1 MKNKLFYLIRIS
13 KRAYLEDLQKGN
25 LYMNHI
31 STFQQS
37 EDNYLR
43 QDKLEGADSIDQ
55 VMWIKLM
62 DEEGNTMEFNSEQ
75 LNSAYVTS
83 KPTEIDVSIFS
94 FLAINKS
101 LTTTT
106 NKIDERNLE
115 FGDSFMIVLNP
126 PKLVQM
132 FNQKAKELKLS
143 NYWGPVNYYDRK
155 NHIGELN
162 LLSKP
167 NEFQYQNE
175 FRLIIEN
182 SNNEPF
188 QINIGDLSSF
198 TEIHPIEKL
207 KNLRFKTSIL
217 TKERLL
223 KHFNLSDTGREE
235 LDIWKNRII
244 EKYTNW
250 CLKINSSIINS
261 ELNNEGKEIQ
271 KDLLSFR
278 HRMGY
283 DKGAEFIESKFGWTK
298 YFDEINDQINIIK
311 SDA

>member
-13 KRAYLEDLQKGN
+13 KREYLEDLQKGN

-55 VMWIKLM
+55 VTWIKLL
-62 DEEGNTMEFNSEQ
+62 DDSGNTMEFNNEQ
-75 LNSAYVTS
+75 LKSAYVTS

-101 LTTTT
+101 LTSRTDR
-106 NKIDERNLE
+106 IDERNFE
-115 FGDSFMIVLNP
+115 FGDFFMIVLNP

-132 FNQKAKELKLS
+132 FNKKAKELNLS
-143 NYWGPVNYYDRK
+143 NYWGTVNYYDRN

-167 NEFQYQNE
+167 KEFNYQNE

-182 SNNEPF
+182 EKKAPVK
-188 QINIGDLSSF
+188 INIGNISTF
-198 TEIHPIEKL
+198 TEIHPIKML
-207 KNLRFKTSIL
+207 RNLRFKTSSL
-217 TKERLL
+217 TKEILL
-223 KHFNLSDTGREE
+223 NHFNLKDTGREE
-235 LDIWKNRII
+235 LDTWKNQII
-244 EKYTNW
+244 ERYTNW
-250 CLKINSSIINS
+250 CLKINSSIIDS
-261 ELNNEGKEIQ
+261 KLNNEGIEIQ

-278 HRMGY
+278 YRMGY
-283 DKGAEFIESKFGWTK
+283 DKGAEFIESEYGWTK
-298 YFDEINDQINIIK
+298 YFDEINSHINIIK